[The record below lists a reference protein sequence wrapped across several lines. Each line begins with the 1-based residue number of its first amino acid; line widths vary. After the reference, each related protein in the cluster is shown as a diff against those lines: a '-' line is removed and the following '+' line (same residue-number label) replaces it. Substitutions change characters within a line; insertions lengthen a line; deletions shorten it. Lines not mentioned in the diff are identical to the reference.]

1 VARVLRAGPGGG
13 AGPGAALTGRRVQLP
28 AQTVDA
34 LLARWPVARL
44 ATLAPG
50 GRPHLVP
57 VVFAPQGGFLWSPV
71 DAKPKARG
79 ELARLRH
86 VRARP
91 AVSLLLDHY
100 DADWRALWWLRVD
113 GRAEVVEGRVGDG
126 ELAAVAAALR
136 AKYPQYDGTPL
147 FGGAPQVVRI
157 APVRVVSWCAGP
169 AALAAAGS
177 ASGGAS
183 AVR

>member
-1 VARVLRAGPGGG
+1 ME
-13 AGPGAALTGRRVQLP
+13 LP
-28 AQTVDA
+28 AQTADG

-44 ATLAPG
+44 ATLGPD

-57 VVFAPQGGFLWSPV
+57 IVFAPHGGRLWSPI
-71 DAKPKARG
+71 DAKPKAGG
-79 ELARLRH
+79 ELARVRH

-100 DADWRALWWLRVD
+100 DADWRALWWLRLD
-113 GRAEVVEGRVGDG
+113 GRAEVVEGRDPGGDA

-136 AKYPQYDGTPL
+136 AKYPQYAGTPL
-147 FGGAPQVVRI
+147 FGGEPRLLRI

-169 AALAAAGS
+169 AALAAA
-177 ASGGAS
+177 AA
-183 AVR
+183 ACARP